1 MEWVRM
7 INIIREQAKEMIMQ
21 TLIYNGNSFIK
32 QITII
37 GYGMLWFSFCISFL
51 HGKPKWW

>member
-37 GYGMLWFSFCISFL
+37 GYGMLAPIFIL
-51 HGKPKWW
+51 HIFPARKV